1 MKVNKNYLNFLAK
14 SNLTQTKEGIIRE
27 LKTNYSQD
35 KIRRK
40 KNISLN
46 TDYSQLFGDSL
57 AGIGPFMTDTKMST
71 NMNLGSNGGKSE
83 NKLSEGNI
91 SKNNFLNNSTSQ
103 IKKDQPLKLYNE
115 NASTLFTTSNL
126 NNKSLFNSTSNQKLN
141 KQINEI
147 EMKMDKSLKENKTNS
162 KSKKYNI
169 IKHSFEE
176 LLKVLSSSNTN
187 NTQNKLIQ
195 KLLIGYHEVVTA
207 FSVENREL
215 KENYSKIKFEN
226 DRACEEKHELN
237 KLVLFQQ
244 KEIEELK
251 NKILLLKE
259 KDSITINENI
269 KPNEI
274 LDNIEN
280 HQIKNKEVQL
290 KNQNTHKYKSSENEK
305 IINLNKNNLC
315 DLDALYFFDKVEMS
329 PAKSASSKN
338 IPILKL
344 GINLNNNNNNNRN
357 NKITNLINNNNSM
370 LNMMKSKIKY

>member
-1 MKVNKNYLNFLAK
+1 
-14 SNLTQTKEGIIRE
+14 
-27 LKTNYSQD
+27 
-35 KIRRK
+35 
-40 KNISLN
+40 
-46 TDYSQLFGDSL
+46 
-57 AGIGPFMTDTKMST
+57 MTDTKITT
-71 NMNLGSNGGKSE
+71 NMNLGSNGGKNE

-91 SKNNFLNNSTSQ
+91 SKSNFLNNSTSQ

-115 NASTLFTTSNL
+115 NASTLFTTSNV

-141 KQINEI
+141 RQINEI
-147 EMKMDKSLKENKTNS
+147 EIKMDKSLKENKTNS

-176 LLKVLSSSNTN
+176 LLKVLSNNNTS
-187 NTQNKLIQ
+187 NTQNKLLQ

-215 KENYSKIKFEN
+215 KENYSKIKYEN
-226 DRACEEKHELN
+226 ERACEEKNELS
-237 KLVLFQQ
+237 KLVCFQQ
-244 KEIEELK
+244 NEIDELK
-251 NKILLLKE
+251 NKIYLLKE
-259 KDSITINENI
+259 KESININENI

-274 LDNIEN
+274 SDNIEN

-290 KNQNTHKYKSSENEK
+290 KNQSTHKYKSSENEK
-305 IINLNKNNLC
+305 IINLNKNNLS

-344 GINLNNNNNNNRN
+344 GINLNNNRN

-370 LNMMKSKIKY
+370 LNMIKSKIKY